1 MPQLYRVIYHVNDHT
16 DGWSDDDLKGS
27 VRGDSLSKR
36 LVPLR
41 PLYDEMHPR
50 VTFKRGILLT
60 RGLMGFINTNHN
72 YNPAVNKPPF
82 LGPF

>member
-1 MPQLYRVIYHVNDHT
+1 MARRQTHCHNVLSAARMPQLYQVIYHVNDHT

-27 VRGDSLSKR
+27 VRGDSLPKR

-50 VTFKRGILLT
+50 VTFK
-60 RGLMGFINTNHN
+60 
-72 YNPAVNKPPF
+72 PS
-82 LGPF
+82 